1 MQPHILEERIQLLQ
15 YENLKIRLTSCSL
28 YILSDRKLQCCEIF
42 KIQKPLLFRSSIWIP
57 ICTSARSSNFAD
69 LLYFVRPLGSSATM
83 LRNFQNSKTSSISFI
98 HLDPHLY
105 LCDVLKFRRPLVVCT
120 SSRIVSYNAAKFSE
134 FKNLFYFVH
143 PFGSPSVP
151 LRCPQNSTNVFSLY
165 ILSDRQLQCCEIFKI
180 HKPLLFRS
188 SIWIPTCTSAMS
200 SNFADLL

>member
-105 LCDVLKFRRPLVVCT
+105 LCDVLKIRLT
-120 SSRIVSYNAAKFSE
+120 S
-134 FKNLFYFVH
+134 
-143 PFGSPSVP
+143 
-151 LRCPQNSTNVFSLY
+151 CSLY

-180 HKPLLFRS
+180 RKPLLFRS
-188 SIWIPTCTSAMS
+188 SIWIPICTSAMS